1 MTVIVSK
8 VFSFN
13 LEAISTGNGNYVNML
28 EIPLLVI
35 PFSAD
40 LSHVKSLCATACRR
54 AAAAAAGK
62 TPAQYKNQLHSF
74 PPPPITYSV

>member
-1 MTVIVSK
+1 
-8 VFSFN
+8 
-13 LEAISTGNGNYVNML
+13 ML
-28 EIPLLVI
+28 EITLLVI
-35 PFSAD
+35 LFSAD